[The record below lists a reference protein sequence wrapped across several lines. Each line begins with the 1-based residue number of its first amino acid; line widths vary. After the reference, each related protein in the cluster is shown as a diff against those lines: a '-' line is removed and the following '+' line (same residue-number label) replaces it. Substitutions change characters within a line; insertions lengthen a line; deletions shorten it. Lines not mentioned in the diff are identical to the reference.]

1 MDKETAFKKI
11 LHYCNYQ
18 ERCKKEIYDKL
29 KSFEL
34 EDADKFFIIN
44 FLQEEGFINDER
56 YCRTYVKSKLNL
68 KKWGINKIRLSLIT
82 KGIDKNIIDDVL
94 SKIDRDTYKEGLVN
108 ILKNKK
114 INETDPFK
122 HKAKILRFAMSKGYS
137 ISDILE
143 AFEQINKK

>member
-11 LHYCNYQ
+11 LHFCNYQ
-18 ERCKKEIYDKL
+18 ERCQKEIYDKL

-68 KKWGINKIRLSLIT
+68 KKWGINKIKLSLIS
-82 KGIDKNIIDDVL
+82 KGIEKQIIDKVL
-94 SKIDRDTYKEGLVN
+94 SEIDQDKYKDELLN
-108 ILKNKK
+108 ILINKK
-114 INETDPFK
+114 INENDLYK
-122 HKAKILRFAMSKGYS
+122 RRAKLLRYALSKGYAMD
-137 ISDILE
+137 DILE
-143 AFEQINKK
+143 ALKILEL

>member
-11 LHYCNYQ
+11 LHFCNYQ
-18 ERCKKEIYDKL
+18 ERCQKEIYDKL

-68 KKWGINKIRLSLIT
+68 KKWGINKIKLSLIS
-82 KGIDKNIIDDVL
+82 KGIEKQIIDKVL
-94 SKIDRDTYKEGLVN
+94 SEIDHDKYKDELLN

-114 INETDPFK
+114 IDENDLYK
-122 HKAKILRFAMSKGYS
+122 RKAKLLRYAFSKGYAMD
-137 ISDILE
+137 DILE
-143 AFEQINKK
+143 ALKILEL